1 MVNAHRRMSLADT
14 TENGGGAS
22 ASSDDS
28 QPVYRRDHLRGL
40 KDARVDF
47 LPFLGN
53 SFCQSNGTDHTE
65 CLVSTF
71 VMLGSRVRVCN
82 HTRPGLDI
90 SLSVF

>member
-28 QPVYRRDHLRGL
+28 QLVYRRDHLRGL

-47 LPFLGN
+47 LPL
-53 SFCQSNGTDHTE
+53 
-65 CLVSTF
+65 L
-71 VMLGSRVRVCN
+71 RK
-82 HTRPGLDI
+82 
-90 SLSVF
+90 